1 MVAIQAKGLFNIL
14 HVVIKAESIRK
25 LRNFNF
31 QWTKTLHQN
40 NFNYLASF
48 FTLFEGYMVIG
59 NNSKEKVLMGTGK
72 KQLQKLQI
80 PQNKIL
86 LMSIL
91 PVFSQLPL
99 IFFPQAPSG
108 PSLWNYFR

>member
-1 MVAIQAKGLFNIL
+1 MVAVQAKGLFSIL
-14 HVVIKAESIRK
+14 HVVIKTESIRK

-48 FTLFEGYMVIG
+48 FTLFEGYIVIG

-72 KQLQKLQI
+72 NNFKSFKFHKTKFYL
-80 PQNKIL
+80 
-86 LMSIL
+86 
-91 PVFSQLPL
+91 
-99 IFFPQAPSG
+99 
-108 PSLWNYFR
+108 

>member
-1 MVAIQAKGLFNIL
+1 ML

-48 FTLFEGYMVIG
+48 FTLFEGYIVIG
-59 NNSKEKVLMGTGK
+59 NNSKEKGLMGTGK
-72 KQLQKLQI
+72 KTTSKASNSTK
-80 PQNKIL
+80 QNFTYDDFTC
-86 LMSIL
+86 
-91 PVFSQLPL
+91 VFSIAVNFFSSGTLRSFPL
-99 IFFPQAPSG
+99 ELFQITYEIY
-108 PSLWNYFR
+108 SL